1 MTHAK
6 LRTAAPDWKALLA
19 GDADL
24 MREIVRAA
32 VQRDAYHGVGPV
44 RRPSK
49 GGRRALLWSRGLE
62 RRA

>member
-1 MTHAK
+1 MTRSK
-6 LRTAAPDWKALLA
+6 PRPEKPDWKALLA
-19 GDADL
+19 DDADL

-49 GGRRALLWSRGLE
+49 GGRCVLLWSRGPG